1 MNRLGPPPKDL
12 AALINWLGQLE
23 NRLRWND
30 ATLENS
36 WANVGGAYYDAQYTK
51 DTWGLVKLRGRID
64 TGTSATTALTLPA
77 EFRPN
82 ATIEFICAGEAGGS
96 PAVAYV
102 TIDSSG
108 VLTPTI
114 SGASI
119 EVSLDGIAF
128 LAEK

>member
-1 MNRLGPPPKDL
+1 MIRLGPPPKDL
-12 AALINWLGQLE
+12 PSLINWLGQVE

-36 WANVGGAYYDAQYTK
+36 WDNVGGSYYDAQYTK
-51 DTWGLVKLRGRID
+51 DAWGWVKLRGRID

-77 EFRPN
+77 DFRPN
-82 ATIEFICAGEAGGS
+82 GTVEFICAGEAGGS
-96 PAVAYV
+96 PAVAYI